1 MSFRTSLYE
10 IEAGQGASFE
20 LHDSWEIAEHYG
32 NPLEEYQ
39 AVRHGVG
46 ALNLAHLGK
55 LIMSGRDR
63 VKYLNNMVSN
73 DIKIL
78 PEGKGCYATLLT
90 HQGRMESDLFVYALP
105 DELRLECSPA
115 GRARLFESLTKYVIS
130 DVVTLEDRTDS
141 NAILSLQGPRAR
153 ETIEK
158 IVGVSLEGMGP
169 LDHRSL
175 ETPSGPC
182 MVVCRDRTGCD
193 GYDLWGS
200 PDDAVRWWPEWT
212 RVRKIPPVG
221 YVALNWLRTE
231 AGTPWYGVDMDDK
244 TLPMEMGLQNAV
256 SMTKGCYRGQEIVAR
271 VVHRGHLDRRL
282 GGVALE
288 MDRPPAAGTEVRSD
302 GARAGEITSAIISP
316 RLGKPLALA
325 VLKTAFLNPGTPV
338 EVAEGELTYP
348 GEVVSLP
355 L

>member
-1 MSFRTSLYE
+1 MSFRTPLYE
-10 IEAGQGASFE
+10 IEAGQGASFG
-20 LHDSWEIAEHYG
+20 LHDSWEIGDHYG
-32 NPLEEYQ
+32 DPLEEYQ
-39 AVRHGVG
+39 AIRHGVG
-46 ALNLAHLGK
+46 ALDLSHLGK
-55 LIMSGRDR
+55 LSMFGRDR

-90 HQGRMESDLFVYALP
+90 HQGRIESDLFVYALP

-115 GRARLFESLTKYVIS
+115 GRTRLFESLTKYVIS

-141 NAILSLQGPRAR
+141 TAILSLQGSRAR
-153 ETIEK
+153 ETMEE
-158 IVGVSLEGMGP
+158 IVGVKLEGMGP

-175 ETPSGPC
+175 EIPSGPC
-182 MVVCRDRTGCD
+182 MVLHRDRTGCD
-193 GYDLWGS
+193 GYDLWAASG
-200 PDDAVRWWPEWT
+200 DASRLWT
-212 RVRKIPPVG
+212 DWTGIRKIPPVG
-221 YVALNWLRTE
+221 YLALNWLRTE
-231 AGTPWYGVDMDDK
+231 AGIPWYGVDMDEK
-244 TLPMEMGLQNAV
+244 TLPMEMGLENAI

-282 GGVALE
+282 AGVTIE
-288 MDRPPAAGTEVRSD
+288 MDGPPAAGAEVRSN

-325 VLKTAFLNPGTPV
+325 VLKTAVLKPGTSV
-338 EVAEGELTYP
+338 EVADGEKTYR
-348 GEVVSLP
+348 GEVVALP